1 MEIDPQPGPTVQ
13 PLAGS
18 HAMSRLAFFLP
29 LFLLLSSS
37 AGAEDL
43 ATVVDQR
50 IRAIE
55 PKVIAWRRDL
65 HEHPELSNRETRTGE
80 LIAAHLRQ
88 LGLEVQT
95 GIGHTG
101 VVGLLKGGKPGR
113 VVALRS
119 DMDALPVVEE
129 VDVPFKSTVKTEYI
143 GQQVGVM
150 HACGHDAHMAILMG
164 VAEVLASVRD
174 DLPGSVKFIFQP
186 AEEGPPPGEE
196 GGAPLVIKD
205 GALENP
211 RPDAIFGLHV
221 ISGIPAGMITYRAG
235 PLMASADWLYI
246 TVKGK
251 QTHGAWPWVGVD
263 PVVTAA
269 QIVGGLQ
276 NIVARQI
283 DVSKEPAVVTIATIH
298 GGTRKN
304 IIPDQVE
311 MTGTIRT
318 FDEGMRDDIHARI
331 KHIAESIAEAN
342 NAQAEVRIDKAV
354 PVTVNDPALTE
365 KMLPTLKRIGGE
377 GGSRINQRV
386 MVAEDFSYFQQQIP
400 GMFYFVGI
408 TPKDQDMA
416 KAAPNHSQRFYIDES
431 GLLQGARSLA
441 ALAVDFLT
449 MP

>member
-1 MEIDPQPGPTVQ
+1 MLV
-13 PLAGS
+13 LC
-18 HAMSRLAFFLP
+18 
-29 LFLLLSSS
+29 LSISVS
-37 AGAEDL
+37 PAQAADL
-43 ATVVDQR
+43 AAVVDQR

-55 PKVIAWRRDL
+55 PKVIAWRRDI

-80 LIAAHLRQ
+80 LIAAHLRK
-88 LGLEVQT
+88 LGMEVRT
-95 GIGHTG
+95 GVAHTG

-113 VVALRS
+113 VVALRA
-119 DMDALPVVEE
+119 DMDALPVIEE
-129 VDVPFKSTVKTEYI
+129 VDVPFRSTVKTEYI

-174 DLPGSVKFIFQP
+174 QLPGSVKFIFQP

-211 RPDAIFGLHV
+211 KPDAIFGLHV

-251 QTHGAWPWVGVD
+251 QTHGAWPWVGID
-263 PVVTAA
+263 PVITSA
-269 QIVGGLQ
+269 QIIGGLQ

-283 DVSKEPAVVTIATIH
+283 DVSKEPAVVTVATIH

-318 FDEGMRDDIHARI
+318 FDEDMRQDIHARI
-331 KHIAESIAEAN
+331 KHIAEAIADAN
-342 NAQAEVRIDKAV
+342 NAKAEVKIDKAV
-354 PVTVNDPALTE
+354 PVTVNDSALTE
-365 KMLPTLKRIGGE
+365 RMLPTLKRIGGA
-377 GGSRINQRV
+377 GGWKVNQRV
-386 MVAEDFSYFQQQIP
+386 MVAEDFSYFQLQVP

-408 TPKDQDMA
+408 TPKDQDMS
-416 KAAPNHSQRFYIDES
+416 KAAPNHSPRFTIDES

-441 ALAVDFLT
+441 ALAVDFLSQ
-449 MP
+449 